1 MATPCLVGAGRN
13 TACVSV
19 IHSNTTGQSSEMN
32 SSCDGP
38 TAVKLTTTAMIQHTL
53 DVLANAHK
61 LPAASSGEDNNK
73 GSYNAKAVEV
83 LRKIV
88 ADISNLNRDVNS
100 IVARLDDAS
109 KYITHSCA
117 DFKIF
122 IRARTRTDA
131 LTGLWSMSTSCV

>member
-32 SSCDGP
+32 SLCDGP

-53 DVLANAHK
+53 DVLASAHK

-88 ADISNLNRDVNS
+88 ADISNLNRDVDN
-100 IVARLDDAS
+100 IVARLDDDP
-109 KYITHSCA
+109 K
-117 DFKIF
+117 KIYDNDHGDEPLSVLSLC
-122 IRARTRTDA
+122 TMLDVK
-131 LTGLWSMSTSCV
+131 L